1 MKKFIISVLFAIMT
15 CIFCN
20 AQVNYG
26 AKGMSYVA
34 IGDYVAAKEQFEAQ
48 RSVLDVKKVN
58 KNSEE
63 YIKVEKR
70 IAYAQECIP
79 LSKTAKQKLAELEE
93 SLLQEAFVQCSTE
106 DEAESLK
113 NTLMAKLESARNSL
127 NGITRRFSGDKSAFA
142 NLQKCDTI
150 EVQILK
156 LRSNFTE
163 VMAWKDVLE
172 YPTLEAYQGFL
183 VSFPDGGYASAAKAR
198 IREFEDNALWKVY
211 VDSQTYENCKAY
223 LTAFPDGLHVEQA
236 QNDFIVLEENWYWE
250 SAKDREGLLQYM
262 SKYPDGRYFTEA
274 SDKVKHMDDMDSWYE
289 ANTVNTIYAYEKYL
303 RNYPEGY
310 YTVPAKNAI
319 DKIKDKEDWDKAVTL
334 DTKEAYR
341 EYLNSSPLMAYRDE
355 AESRIAD
362 LEHLENVSA
371 DKARWESIK
380 DSTDPQVF
388 HNYIN
393 DDTPY
398 KDPANLNE
406 ANFNYNLFKAK
417 DLYTLHGDS
426 QKILSYFNAALLHK
440 DLPAEFEVMYDEIN
454 EKVLYDKFMAA
465 SNESNA
471 DAYLSQYSVRASE
484 INHKM
489 CMLIAD
495 SMTISSSLERL
506 KESAMKYAKNQKDID
521 YVEDRYQA
529 YKKQQDK
536 MNKKLQKQAAA
547 EAKKAEAEAERAK
560 KALATASPSVSRSS
574 SSVTSTSSSTTRPT
588 STTSTSSVTKSPSV
602 KASSVKEPLHM
613 IFGLEGASTY
623 EGDHLMLT
631 PLLSLGGHSN
641 RINLEFGYTLNVG
654 FISEEEL
661 SFLDPTVVVRPRW
674 NIVKEKYKGGSGTKR
689 KAKDY
694 SNFYMY
700 IAPEVHLDPVKLSN
714 KDYTSMMCDYGARFG
729 IGLAPF
735 DFFVGYSVNRGSTY
749 CGVTLYL
756 SRK

>member
-1 MKKFIISVLFAIMT
+1 MKKFLLCVGLIILSFTLL
-15 CIFCN
+15 
-20 AQVNYG
+20 AQQDYLRKANREIVR
-26 AKGMSYVA
+26 
-34 IGDYVAAKEQFEAQ
+34 GDYVSAERQLNAHKAL
-48 RSVLDVKKVN
+48 LDSKKTN
-58 KNSEE
+58 KNSDE
-63 YIKVEKR
+63 YINVEKKLNR
-70 IAYAQECIP
+70 IKRCIGLKQTAVTSMRGYTLEFCDSLVSSAADSEEAKETISTICNELLRAQGCCSEIRTYFPEDTLARNMGNQCQSMLDF
-79 LSKTAKQKLAELEE
+79 LSNIDVEELEIWRSVCE
-93 SLLQEAFVQCSTE
+93 E
-106 DEAESLK
+106 D
-113 NTLMAKLESARNSL
+113 T
-127 NGITRRFSGDKSAFA
+127 
-142 NLQKCDTI
+142 
-150 EVQILK
+150 
-156 LRSNFTE
+156 
-163 VMAWKDVLE
+163 
-172 YPTLEAYQGFL
+172 
-183 VSFPDGGYASAAKAR
+183 PDSYASFISLYPGSIRSQFAKAR

-417 DLYTLHGDS
+417 DLYALHGDS